1 MPQWYVFFL
10 EGTIML
16 GSLDW
21 GLTIAST
28 HWMLSAQISLCG
40 RLEKDLQLQGDSVD
54 CVIHAHDR
62 NIHTVGLNGIFGAS
76 SCNGDISTHSILYFF
91 SQLVILIM
99 NLLLLTFHYI
109 Y

>member
-1 MPQWYVFFL
+1 MPQWYVFLL
-10 EGTIML
+10 EATNML

-21 GLTIAST
+21 GLTVAST
-28 HWMLSAQISLCG
+28 HWLLSAQISLCG

-54 CVIHAHDR
+54 CVIHARARD
-62 NIHTVGLNGIFGAS
+62 IHTVGLSGISRAS
-76 SCNGDISTHSILYFF
+76 SCNGGISTHSILYFF
-91 SQLVILIM
+91 SQLVIRIM